1 MQSQSG
7 SKPGCW
13 YTTRLGQLGEND
25 PLDEAGSGEVVLKV
39 AVQPFMAKN
48 DHNIYN
54 NIKRIEIAVK
64 TTKEKVKIR

>member
-1 MQSQSG
+1 
-7 SKPGCW
+7 
-13 YTTRLGQLGEND
+13 
-25 PLDEAGSGEVVLKV
+25 
-39 AVQPFMAKN
+39 MAKN